1 MTHSNTEHAWLHRP
15 AMLVLLA
22 AAAFVLWM
30 LGPVLITAFGGVVFA
45 VAVRRTGVFIGEHT
59 PLRASWAVA
68 LVLLL
73 ILLLA
78 AFGLWRFGTQL
89 SGQFAQ
95 LSETLSTSFDDISG
109 WLRGHGIRVG
119 APSIDEGQLAWLTT
133 LGTTLWGLL
142 SGVLL
147 VTFVMAYL
155 ALSPE
160 SYRYGV
166 ILLFPK
172 RLHERAAEVMDS
184 MEVAL
189 WRWTL
194 GKLLAMVL
202 VGTLTG
208 LALWWLEVPS
218 AALLGL
224 ISGLLEFIP
233 ILGPWLAA
241 IPAAI
246 VAASVGLDTALWALI
261 VYGAIQQLESWVI
274 TPLAERSLVAMPPA
288 VTLLSIAAFSVL
300 FGIPG
305 LVFATPLALV
315 LMVAVRMLYVGD
327 VLDEE
332 LTDSRMPK

>member
-1 MTHSNTEHAWLHRP
+1 MAYPGTEWVGLRRS

-22 AAAFVLWM
+22 AAAFLLWR

-45 VAVRRTGVFIGEHT
+45 VVVRRTGVFMGERT
-59 PLRASWAVA
+59 PLKVSWSVA

-73 ILLLA
+73 LLALA

-89 SGQFAQ
+89 TSQFEQ
-95 LSETLSTSFDDISG
+95 VSETLGTSYEDIAT

-119 APSIDEGQLAWLTT
+119 SPSIDGSQLAWLTT
-133 LGTTLWGLL
+133 LGTTLWQLL
-142 SGVLL
+142 SGALL
-147 VTFVMAYL
+147 VAFVMAYL
-155 ALSPE
+155 ALSPGV
-160 SYRYGV
+160 YRKGV
-166 ILLFPK
+166 ILLFPG
-172 RLHERAAEVMDS
+172 RLHERAAEVLDA

-194 GKLLAMVL
+194 GKLMAMVL
-202 VGTLTG
+202 VGALTG

-241 IPAAI
+241 IPAAL
-246 VAASVGLDTALWALI
+246 VAASVGLDTALWALFA
-261 VYGAIQQLESWVI
+261 YGAIQQVESWLI
-274 TPLAERSLVAMPPA
+274 TPLAQRSSVALPPA
-288 VTLLSIAAFSVL
+288 VTLLAIAGFSVL
-300 FGIPG
+300 FGMPG

-315 LMVAVRMLYVGD
+315 LMVAVRMLYVDD
-327 VLDEE
+327 VLQAR
-332 LTDSRMPK
+332 LGDSRMPK